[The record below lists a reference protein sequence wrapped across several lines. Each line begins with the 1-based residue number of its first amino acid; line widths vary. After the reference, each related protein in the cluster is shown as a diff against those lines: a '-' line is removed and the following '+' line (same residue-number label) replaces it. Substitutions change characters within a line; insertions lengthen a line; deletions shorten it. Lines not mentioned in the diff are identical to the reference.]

1 MNVYNRQKSMYL
13 KENKDKRW
21 ICLKALNTLED
32 INEIKRAI
40 KRMDEMEKGKWQL
53 LPSCS
58 KEAEGLD
65 IILACDG
72 AASVGQ
78 EGHDV
83 AVKLTKLWI

>member
-1 MNVYNRQKSMYL
+1 
-13 KENKDKRW
+13 
-21 ICLKALNTLED
+21 
-32 INEIKRAI
+32 
-40 KRMDEMEKGKWQL
+40 MEKGKWQL
-53 LPSCS
+53 LPTCS

-83 AVKLTKLWI
+83 TVKLTKINNWQKCFNNL